1 MVRDIHY
8 HIEKLRPIKE
18 SVEFFNREMQQ
29 NNVEKIV
36 FLSVPVYDECIIQNL
51 MILTA
56 KDMMYPSAFAFCGFW
71 YDKDTTADDLLIQ
84 LKNGLEQG
92 FEGLKMIE
100 GKPDMRK
107 KLGFGFDS
115 PMYDKVLD
123 LAEELDLPILIHIA
137 DPVHYW
143 DYETLKRTE
152 PYRITDGHYYG
163 AEGFLSLDETYA
175 EFERMMEKHPNLK
188 VILAH
193 FAFMY
198 DKLDMAQRFLDKYP
212 NLSFDLTPGVHM
224 FQVFTENREEMRD
237 FLEKNSERIYLGTDS
252 YNAGHDTLRNFE
264 NLYNLVCKN
273 IADTEEFSLPDFYFL
288 PEYVYKPLGLSKK
301 AVENINYNN
310 HKKLLGDTPKPN
322 NKAAIIE
329 EIERLSSRYE
339 SFSDDEKKVFDE
351 IKEYYCK

>member
-18 SVEFFNREMQQ
+18 SVEFFNREMKQ
-29 NNVEKIV
+29 NDVEKVV
-36 FLSVPVYDECIIQNL
+36 FLSVPLYDNCIIENL

-56 KDMMYPSAFAFCGFW
+56 KDMMYPNAFAFYGFC
-71 YDKDTTADDLLIQ
+71 YDKDTDADDLLEQ

-92 FEGLKMIE
+92 FEGLKFIE

-107 KLGFGFDS
+107 KLGFGLDS
-115 PMYDKVLD
+115 SVYDKALS
-123 LAEELDLPILIHIA
+123 LAEELGLPILIHIA

-143 DYETLKRTE
+143 DYETLKRDE

-175 EFERMMEKHPNLK
+175 ELDRMLSKHPNLK
-188 VILAH
+188 VTLAH

-198 DKLDMAQRFLDKYP
+198 DKLHLAQKFLDKYP

-224 FQVFTENREEMRD
+224 FQVFTKNREEMRE
-237 FLEKNSERIYLGTDS
+237 FLERNSERIYLGTDS
-252 YNAGHDTLRNFE
+252 YNAEFGDLRNFE

-273 IADTEEFSLPDFYFL
+273 IADTEEFSLSDFYFL
-288 PEYVYKPLGLSKK
+288 PEFVYKPLGLSEK
-301 AVENINYNN
+301 AVRNITFNN

-322 NKAAIIE
+322 NKAEIIK
-329 EIERLSSRYE
+329 EIERLSLRYE
-339 SFSDDEKKVFDE
+339 SFSDAEKKVFEE